1 MDIDQARDVST
12 ERSLALGCSEEI
24 ATQFIQLVLA
34 GINRE
39 YPHSGKIWLESEAD
53 VKTPRELHPA
63 FYGCLDWHSSVH
75 SHWLLVRLARCFPK
89 APFQMA
95 VRAALDHSLTSPKLQ
110 QEVAYLQRH
119 PTFECP
125 YGWAW
130 LLQLAAE
137 LREWSD
143 PQAPV
148 WKLALEPLEALLVGH
163 FQHWLQTLE
172 LPDRTG
178 VHSNT
183 AFALGV
189 AFDWT
194 QASGHQPFADLLR
207 QKGIC
212 LYLQD
217 QDYPLQLEPLGYDFI
232 SPSLAEADLMRRL
245 LTPDAF
251 ANWLLQFLPR
261 SVLECQEWPFVSV
274 KDPADYRQAH
284 FRGLN
289 LSRAWMLE
297 GLCSALLPDHPCME
311 ILQLVAARH
320 RHLGLRDM
328 TEQHYASSHWV
339 GTFAVYLLT
348 HRGLQP

>member
-1 MDIDQARDVST
+1 MDIDQAKDVSPDGP
-12 ERSLALGCSEEI
+12 LALGLSEAS

-39 YPHSGKIWLESEAD
+39 YPHSGKVWLESEAD
-53 VKTPRELHPA
+53 VKSPRECHPA
-63 FYGCLDWHSSVH
+63 FYGCLDWHSAVH
-75 SHWLLVRLARCFPK
+75 SHWLLVRLARCFPN
-89 APFQMA
+89 ASFQTA
-95 VRAALDHSLTSPKLQ
+95 VRAALNQSLTPPKLQ
-110 QEVAYLQRH
+110 QEVAYFQRH

-148 WKLALEPLEALLVGH
+148 WKLALEPLEALIVGY

-172 LPDRTG
+172 QPDRTG

-183 AFALGV
+183 AFALGL

-194 QASGHQPFADLLR
+194 QVSGHQPFADLLR
-207 QKGIC
+207 QKGVC

-217 QDYPLQLEPLGYDFI
+217 QDYPLQIEPLGYDFI

-245 LTPDAF
+245 LTPAAF
-251 ANWLLQFLPR
+251 TNWLSQFLPQ
-261 SVLECQEWPFVSV
+261 SVLEHKDWRPVSV
-274 KDPADYRQAH
+274 QDPADYWQAH
-284 FRGLN
+284 FRGLH

-297 GLCSALLPDHPCME
+297 GLCSGLLPDDSCME
-311 ILQLVAARH
+311 ILQLAAARH
-320 RHLGLRDM
+320 RQLGLQDM
-328 TEQHYASSHWV
+328 TEEHYSSSHWL

-348 HRGLQP
+348 HRGL